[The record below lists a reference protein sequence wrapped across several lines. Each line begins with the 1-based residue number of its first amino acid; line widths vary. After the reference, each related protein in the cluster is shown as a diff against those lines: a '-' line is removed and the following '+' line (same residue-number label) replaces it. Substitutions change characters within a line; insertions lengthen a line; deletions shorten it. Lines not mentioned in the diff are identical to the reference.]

1 MVRNT
6 VAARIQEVGPG
17 SIAAEMEIRPGDTL
31 LSINSHS
38 INDIL
43 DYQFYSQDDYI
54 VVEIEKENREI
65 WSLEIEK
72 DYDEELGF
80 HFAEPVFDRMKSCS
94 NTCVFCFVDQLPPHM
109 RKSLYIKDDDY
120 RHSFL
125 YGNFITLTNISEAD
139 WQKIIEMRLSPLYVS
154 VHCIQADLRRKMLG
168 NQQAGSIKQDLQRL
182 REAGI
187 EVHTQIV
194 LCPGWNDGDIL
205 RETIEE
211 LADLYPGVVSVGIV
225 PVGLTGH
232 RNKLPLLSPVTEEQA
247 LQTIQTVE
255 AYQHRFREKWGLGLV
270 YLADEFYLRACID
283 LPEAEYYDD
292 YCQIEN
298 GIGLARTLLDE
309 FSELEPSLPAV
320 ISNREVYIIVGQSA
334 ERVLTEL
341 VLRLNQV
348 QGLSVKL
355 IPVENRFFGGGVSV
369 TGLLT
374 GNDIM
379 ETLGESYKDKILILP
394 EVLFR
399 EGQDVLLDDTL
410 LEDVKKK
417 SGADIRI
424 ADGSARSLIEA
435 ILAD

>member
-1 MVRNT
+1 M
-6 VAARIQEVGPG
+6 AARIQEVGQG
-17 SIAAEMEIRPGDTL
+17 SIAEEMEIRPGDTL
-31 LSINSHS
+31 LSINGHP

-43 DYQFYSQDDYI
+43 DYQFYSQDDYLE
-54 VVEIEKENREI
+54 VEIEKENREI

-80 HFAEPVFDRMKSCS
+80 HFAEPVFDRMKSCR
-94 NTCVFCFVDQLPPHM
+94 NRCVFCFVDQLPPNM

-125 YGNFITLTNISEAD
+125 YGNFITLTNISEGD

-154 VHCIQADLRRKMLG
+154 VHCIQAELRKKMLG
-168 NQQAGSIKQDLQRL
+168 NQQAGNIKQDLQRL

-194 LCPGWNDGDIL
+194 LCPGWNDGYIL
-205 RETIEE
+205 NETIDE
-211 LADLYPGVVSVGIV
+211 LANLYPGVISVGIV
-225 PVGLTGH
+225 PVGLSGH
-232 RNKLPLLSPVTEEQA
+232 RDKLPALSPVTEEQA
-247 LQTIQTVE
+247 RQTIRTVE
-255 AYQHRFREKWGLGLV
+255 AYQQRFRKKWGIGLV
-270 YLADEFYLRACID
+270 YLADEFYLRASID
-283 LPEAEYYDD
+283 LPKAEYYDD

-298 GIGLARTLLDE
+298 GIGLARILLDE
-309 FSELEPSLPAV
+309 FEELEPSLPAAV
-320 ISNREVYIIVGQSA
+320 SNREVYIIIGQSA
-334 ERVLTEL
+334 ERVLMEPI
-341 VLRLNQV
+341 LRLNRV

-374 GNDIM
+374 GSDIM
-379 ETLGESYKDKILILP
+379 ETLGESYKDKVVILP

-410 LEDVKKK
+410 LEDIKKR
-417 SGADIRI
+417 SRADIRI
-424 ADGSARSLIEA
+424 TDGSARSLIEA

>member
-1 MVRNT
+1 M
-6 VAARIQEVGPG
+6 AARIKEIGPG
-17 SIAAEMEIRPGDTL
+17 SIAEEMDIRPGDKL
-31 LSINSHS
+31 LSINSHP
-38 INDIL
+38 ITDIL
-43 DYQFYSQDDYI
+43 DYQFYSQDDYL

-80 HFAEPVFDRMKSCS
+80 HFMEPVFDRMKSCQ
-94 NTCVFCFVDQLPPHM
+94 NRCVFCFVDQLPPNM

-168 NQQAGSIKQDLQRL
+168 NQQAGNIKQDLQRL

-205 RETIEE
+205 SETIDE
-211 LADLYPGVVSVGIV
+211 LANLYPGVVSVGMV

-232 RNKLPLLSPVTEEQA
+232 RDKLSALSPVTEEQA
-247 LQTIQTVE
+247 RQTIRTVE
-255 AYQHRFREKWGLGLV
+255 AYQQRFRKKWGLGLV
-270 YLADEFYLRACID
+270 YLADEFYLRAHVD

-298 GIGLARTLLDE
+298 GIGLARILQDE
-309 FSELEPSLPAV
+309 FAELEPSLPAA
-320 ISNREVYIIVGQSA
+320 ISNREAYIIIGQSA
-334 ERVLTEL
+334 EQVFREL
-341 VLRLNQV
+341 VLRLNRV

-355 IPVENRFFGGGVSV
+355 IPVENRFFGGGVTV

-374 GNDIM
+374 GNDIID
-379 ETLGESYKDKILILP
+379 TLGESYKGKRVIIS
-394 EVLFR
+394 EVLCR

-410 LEDVKKK
+410 LEDIKKK
-417 SGADIRI
+417 SRADIRI
-424 ADGSARSLIEA
+424 VDGSARSLIEA
-435 ILAD
+435 ILSD

>member
-6 VAARIQEVGPG
+6 VAARIQEVGQG

-31 LSINSHS
+31 LSINSHF

-232 RNKLPLLSPVTEEQA
+232 RNK
-247 LQTIQTVE
+247 
-255 AYQHRFREKWGLGLV
+255 
-270 YLADEFYLRACID
+270 
-283 LPEAEYYDD
+283 
-292 YCQIEN
+292 
-298 GIGLARTLLDE
+298 
-309 FSELEPSLPAV
+309 
-320 ISNREVYIIVGQSA
+320 
-334 ERVLTEL
+334 
-341 VLRLNQV
+341 
-348 QGLSVKL
+348 
-355 IPVENRFFGGGVSV
+355 
-369 TGLLT
+369 
-374 GNDIM
+374 
-379 ETLGESYKDKILILP
+379 
-394 EVLFR
+394 
-399 EGQDVLLDDTL
+399 
-410 LEDVKKK
+410 
-417 SGADIRI
+417 
-424 ADGSARSLIEA
+424 
-435 ILAD
+435 

>member
-1 MVRNT
+1 M
-6 VAARIQEVGPG
+6 AARIKEVGQS
-17 SIAAEMEIRPGDTL
+17 SIAEEMDIIPGDIL
-31 LSINSHS
+31 LSINGNP
-38 INDIL
+38 INDII
-43 DYQFYSQDDYI
+43 DYQFYSQDDYL

-72 DYDEELGF
+72 DFDEELGF
-80 HFAEPVFDRMKSCS
+80 HFAEPVFDRMKSCR
-94 NTCVFCFVDQLPPHM
+94 NHCVFCFIDQLPPHM
-109 RKSLYIKDDDY
+109 RKSLYLKDDDY

-125 YGNFITLTNISEAD
+125 YGNFITLTNISEGD

-154 VHCIQADLRRKMLG
+154 VHCIQADLRKKMLG

-182 REAGI
+182 QEAGI

-194 LCPGWNDGDIL
+194 LCPGLNDGEAL
-205 RETIEE
+205 KETLEE
-211 LADLYPGVVSVGIV
+211 LAGLYPGVVSVGIV

-232 RNKLPLLSPVTEEQA
+232 RDKLPALSPVTEEQA
-247 LQTIQTVE
+247 RQTIRTVE
-255 AYQHRFREKWGLGLV
+255 AYQQRFRKKWGLGLV
-270 YLADEFYLRACID
+270 YLADEFYLRAHFD

-298 GIGLARTLLDE
+298 GIGLARILQDE
-309 FSELEPSLPAV
+309 FAELEPSLPSAV
-320 ISNREVYIIVGQSA
+320 SKREAYIIIGQSA
-334 ERVLTEL
+334 EKVFREL
-341 VLRLNQV
+341 VLRLNRV

-355 IPVENRFFGGGVSV
+355 LPVENRFFGGGVTV

-374 GNDIM
+374 GNDII
-379 ETLGESYKDKILILP
+379 ETLGESYKGKRVIIS

-410 LEDVKKK
+410 LEDIKKK
-417 SGADIRI
+417 SQADIRI

-435 ILAD
+435 ILVD